1 MNCWA
6 ALHAPQQFIQTFRDR
21 VVWTQCVRM
30 IAEDDS
36 PRKHEESFRRPEV
49 ASLLGEKREAF
60 QVEEK
65 PGPVPPKQG
74 PAKRVKPIDGS
85 QSLGHPSHIEK
96 VHGEDDPARGIWP
109 KGHDLVMMPLEQKI
123 NAV

>member
-6 ALHAPQQFIQTFRDR
+6 ALHAPQQFIQTFLDR

-36 PRKHEESFRRPEV
+36 PRKHEESFRMSDV

-65 PGPVPPKQG
+65 PGLVRPKLEL
-74 PAKRVKPIDGS
+74 AKRLKRIDRS
-85 QSLGHPSHIEK
+85 QSFYGAIDIEK
-96 VHGEDDPARGIWP
+96 LIEEDHPASGLWAMLNRS
-109 KGHDLVMMPLEQKI
+109 DMPRQQ
-123 NAV
+123 